1 MFNPLVDNF
10 NQLNDSEVEDKL
22 TELARKYWMTRNPEV
37 QQQITVLMDMYKIEL
52 TTRRAIQ
59 QQKQKD
65 QDNGENS
72 LDNLINVS

>member
-65 QDNGENS
+65 QDNGNNS
-72 LDNLINVS
+72 LDNLINIS

>member
-37 QQQITVLMDMYKIEL
+37 QQQIAVLMDMYKIEL

-72 LDNLINVS
+72 LDNLINIS

>member
-37 QQQITVLMDMYKIEL
+37 QQQITVLMDMYKSEL

-65 QDNGENS
+65 QDNGNNS
-72 LDNLINVS
+72 LDNLINIS

>member
-37 QQQITVLMDMYKIEL
+37 QQQITVLMDMYRIEL

-72 LDNLINVS
+72 LDNLINIS

>member
-22 TELARKYWMTRNPEV
+22 TELARKYWMKRNPEV
-37 QQQITVLMDMYKIEL
+37 QQQITVLMDMYRIEL

-72 LDNLINVS
+72 LDNLINIS

>member
-72 LDNLINVS
+72 LDNLINIS

>member
-10 NQLNDSEVEDKL
+10 NQLNDSEVEDNL
-22 TELARKYWMTRNPEV
+22 NELARNYWMTRNPEV

-72 LDNLINVS
+72 LDNLINIS

>member
-37 QQQITVLMDMYKIEL
+37 QQQITVLMDMYRIEL

-72 LDNLINVS
+72 LDNLIKVS

>member
-22 TELARKYWMTRNPEV
+22 TELGRKYWMTQNPEV
-37 QQQITVLMDMYKIEL
+37 QQQIAVLMDMYKIEL

-72 LDNLINVS
+72 LDNLINIS